1 MTNPDAARLYQEL
14 QKQKVEFK
22 INWAS
27 NDNDPSM
34 LEFQIKNIKIYSSD
48 KYPDLHFI
56 LESETVSLKSVLE
69 IIKL

>member
-14 QKQKVEFK
+14 QKQKIDFK

-34 LEFQIKNIKIYSSD
+34 LEFQIRDIKIYSSE
-48 KYPDLHFI
+48 KFPDLHF
-56 LESETVSLKSVLE
+56 ESDSETVSLKSVLE
-69 IIKL
+69 IVKL